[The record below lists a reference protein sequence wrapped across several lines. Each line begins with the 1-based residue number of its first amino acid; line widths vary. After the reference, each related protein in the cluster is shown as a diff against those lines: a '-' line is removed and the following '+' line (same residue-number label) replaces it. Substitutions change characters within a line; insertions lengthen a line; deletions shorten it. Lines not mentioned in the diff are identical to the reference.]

1 MIPFYIF
8 YSMFGFQCMGDQM
21 WTSCELRGCG
31 FANRGPHDSTVKGC
45 RVIKEMGVDPD
56 KLPRL
61 RFECQPLGANK
72 IRRIGV

>member
-1 MIPFYIF
+1 VTQWVAALPTAGRTRLNGEEF
-8 YSMFGFQCMGDQM
+8 
-21 WTSCELRGCG
+21 
-31 FANRGPHDSTVKGC
+31 

-72 IRRIGV
+72 VR